1 MKWWTGRA
9 FRHGLKRGVTS
20 ILVCAV
26 VVILPLLGLR
36 QWRADAKLFR
46 GNNKATPLPAFV
58 QRPADVNKKPPKI
71 YHEPLISVT
80 FDDGWETTYT
90 VAAPILTQDG
100 IRSTQYL
107 VTNLLNNPAYLSL
120 EQVRALQDHGQQIA
134 CHTVSHPDLTKINAK
149 ELDYQLG
156 GCQQFFIQKHFG
168 TTQDFAAPYGHTNP
182 AVIGS
187 IKKVFRSERNTNGD
201 LSNGVTDADINL
213 PGVSND
219 PYNIIGVTVHSNTT
233 VDQLKEAVDYAIAHN
248 GWLVLTYHQ
257 AEEEGTKFS
266 LSHQSLKKQL
276 DYLSS
281 TPVRI
286 VTVGQVMDNLPSA
299 PGSQ

>member
-1 MKWWTGRA
+1 MKRWTGRA
-9 FRHGLKRGVTS
+9 FLHGLKRGVAS
-20 ILVCAV
+20 VLVCGV

-36 QWRADAKLFR
+36 QWHADAKLLH
-46 GNNKATPLPAFV
+46 GSNKATPLPEFV
-58 QRPADVNKKPPKI
+58 QRPADKNKKPPKI

-90 VAAPILTQDG
+90 VAAPILTRDG

-107 VTNLLNNPAYLSL
+107 VSDLLDNPAYLSL
-120 EQVRALQDHGQQIA
+120 DQVKALQDHGQQIA
-134 CHTVSHPDLTKINAK
+134 CHSVSHPDLTKTSIK
-149 ELDYQLG
+149 ELDSQLR
-156 GCQQFFIQKHFG
+156 GCQQFFNQKHFG

-182 AVIGS
+182 TVISG
-187 IKKVFRSERNTNGD
+187 IKRVFRSERNTNGD

-213 PGVSND
+213 PGISND

-233 VDQLKEAVDYAIAHN
+233 VAQLKEAVDYAVAHN

-266 LSHQSLKKQL
+266 LSSQTLQKQL

-286 VTVGQVMDNLPSA
+286 VTVGQVMDNLPPA
-299 PGSQ
+299 PRGK